1 MAVDIEALL
10 ALPNEERKEVAEK
23 SWESLSPESF
33 ISEEDEK
40 ITSLLDKRLEE
51 IRLKKTKVSSSEELK
66 KMVSHLRIK

>member
-51 IRLKKTKVSSSEELK
+51 IRLKKTKVYSSEELK

>member
-51 IRLKKTKVSSSEELK
+51 IRLKKTKVYSSEELK
-66 KMVSHLRIK
+66 KMVSHLRNK